1 MGDQR
6 TGQPFG
12 IHELYSPGKDATVEY
27 VDRASFPAK
36 KNLFPPVLASLLTRG
51 LHLEKLVAT
60 TIPKKALET
69 DKALLRAL
77 EQDSEVLQEITDNFA
92 PLMRR
97 FHMYFFWEQERT
109 DLKYTRDYIVEET
122 SAAPILDN
130 TERSGIAAGHR
141 EMCKFGTKDAAGFRT
156 VVAALKRYE
165 SEAPTV
171 IEARVVKTRDAL
183 RAGSRDEASELINRT
198 YHQPKNARLLEPAYP
213 EAGVGGEASV
223 QEWLSSI

>member
-1 MGDQR
+1 MILKAIIQALSYSKSRDASNITHLHTIYACTYGIIFFGTPH
-6 TGQPFG
+6 TGSRKAHLF
-12 IHELYSPGKDATVEY
+12 
-27 VDRASFPAK
+27 AS
-36 KNLFPPVLASLLTRG
+36 
-51 LHLEKLVAT
+51 LEKLVAT